1 MFGSCSTKL
10 DGEMLPFRFGFWISN
25 IIFAELPGGKSTGPR
40 KFNVFHISPLTFLNL
55 VLIPGTKLDRHPA
68 LRQGVST
75 SLSLLLGRPLSTFL
89 HAFVDAC
96 VSFDPEIPFSMFPND
111 QKNMLS
117 SFYGSF
123 KLIFKTII
131 SFVLRQLLLTELEK
145 CSPYSTLLRILGFMS
160 VKRIAPS
167 NK

>member
-1 MFGSCSTKL
+1 MFNKVRWWDASIPLWIL
-10 DGEMLPFRFGFWISN
+10 DFKHNFCWASPWKIN
-25 IIFAELPGGKSTGPR
+25 WPR
-40 KFNVFHISPLTFLNL
+40 KFNVFHISPLTSLNL

-75 SLSLLLGRPLSTFL
+75 SLSLLLGRSLSTFL

-131 SFVLRQLLLTELEK
+131 SFVLR
-145 CSPYSTLLRILGFMS
+145 
-160 VKRIAPS
+160 
-167 NK
+167 